1 MEKLSWSLIA
11 RDSIDLTL
19 VNYFENEWWKN
30 QWEICL
36 LENKKSNAINEGK
49 KICTYINCSIYR
61 DKFLFNKVGRNKNW
75 LNIYFDW

>member
-36 LENKKSNAINEGK
+36 LENKKSNAINEVK
-49 KICTYINCSIYR
+49 KYVPI
-61 DKFLFNKVGRNKNW
+61 
-75 LNIYFDW
+75 